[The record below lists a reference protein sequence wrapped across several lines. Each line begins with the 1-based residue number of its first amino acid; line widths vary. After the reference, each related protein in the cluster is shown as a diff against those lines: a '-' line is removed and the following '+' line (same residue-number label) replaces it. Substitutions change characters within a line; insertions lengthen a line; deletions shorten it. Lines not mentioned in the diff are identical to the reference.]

1 MATVMAKCSK
11 CKELF
16 EMDEE
21 LYRHRK
27 AHGSRINC
35 PACLE
40 KSHINKYKK
49 ASETH
54 KKNWAAY
61 DPEARAERV
70 KNAKEGIH
78 NMPDE
83 KKALRSLHSSIATRE
98 YMASLSDEEK
108 QRRSEMTSKQMT
120 ERNANMTHEQYIHY
134 AQAVAL
140 TTNERGPS
148 DKQKPTVNERNFIE
162 GYLDKYGIPHRWQY
176 YNTTEH
182 PEFNTLFPNN
192 PVTGGKYVNPFH
204 KWDFYITG
212 PDGPF
217 FLDVD
222 GSTHFHEH
230 GEDTHPQTKCKYSRY
245 EYAMFND
252 SQRPYQ
258 HDDRPAYIIQVPNDD
273 INDDCVVVN
282 VTTNQTCRLGEFMKY
297 LNMPKAFDNQLDMA
311 FTASTK

>member
-27 AHGSRINC
+27 AHGSKINC

-49 ASETH
+49 IG
-54 KKNWAAY
+54 AATKRVWDSY
-61 DPEARAERV
+61 NPEERKQRA
-70 KNAKEGIH
+70 KNAQDGIH
-78 NMPDE
+78 NMSDE

-98 YMASLSDEEK
+98 YMASLSDEER

-120 ERNANMTHEQYIHY
+120 ERNAKMTHEQYIHY
-134 AQAVAL
+134 IQSVAL
-140 TTNERGPS
+140 TVNERGPG
-148 DKQKPTVNERNFIE
+148 DNVKPSSNEQVFIDD
-162 GYLDKYGIPHRWQY
+162 YLNKYGIQARWQY

-182 PEFNTLFPNN
+182 PEFYERFPNN
-192 PVTGGKYVNPFH
+192 PITGGKHVSPFH
-204 KWDFYITG
+204 KWDFYIKG
-212 PDGPF
+212 PEGYL
-217 FLDVD
+217 FLDID

-230 GEDTHPQTKCKYSRY
+230 GKDVHSQSNIEYSRY
-245 EYAMFND
+245 EYAKFND

-258 HDDRPAYIIQVPNDD
+258 RDGLPAYVIQVPDD
-273 INDDCVVVN
+273 DLSDDCKVIN
-282 VTTNQTCRLGEFMKY
+282 LETNAVTTVGEFIKY
-297 LNMPKAFDNQLDMA
+297 LNRPDVA
-311 FTASTK
+311 TANSILSEKK